1 MVGIS
6 GGSDVDDEPNV
17 GARYDIVAQAPV
29 GITVCDPSE
38 AGTPVVYANE
48 RFEEITGYAESEL
61 LGEPWHN
68 LQDPETRAE
77 ARERIER
84 ARDRAESVT
93 VELRLY
99 RADGDPFWDRV
110 RIVPLRDETGAVAD
124 FVAFHDDITDEK
136 QREETMQALHSV
148 ATHIQTDE
156 TVEAA
161 CERTIEA
168 AARILEFDK
177 CTIVLQEGE
186 WLVPTADS
194 TDIPSGGT
202 RRMRVDQG
210 LAGATF
216 QTGESMVVD
225 DVDQDETSDPAK
237 ETYKSAISV
246 PIGDHGVFQAVKTET
261 HAFDEADVEHTELL
275 VSHTASAIERIERE
289 QELQRQ
295 NERLES
301 FVSVVS
307 HDLRNP
313 LNVLGGALELARQ
326 TGEPEHFERGKRA
339 YERMEEL
346 IDDLLTLA
354 RQGEDVER
362 LETVGLGRIAD
373 ESWKTA
379 ATAEAALA
387 VETDL
392 AVRCHEG
399 RFRELLEN
407 LFRNAI
413 EHGGEDA
420 TVTVGELTSA
430 DGFFVADDGPGV
442 PPEHRDQVFESGFS
456 TAEDGTGFGL
466 SIVDQI
472 AAAHDWEVRVAESDA
487 GGARFEVVDV
497 DVVA

>member
-1 MVGIS
+1 MVSIS

-38 AGTPVVYANE
+38 EGTPVVYANE
-48 RFEEITGYAESEL
+48 RFEEMTGYAESEL

-68 LQDPETRAE
+68 LQGPETRAE

-177 CTIVLQEGE
+177 CTIVLRESE

-225 DVDQDETSDPAK
+225 DIDQDETSDPAD

-313 LNVLGGALELARQ
+313 LNIVMGTLDLAEKS
-326 TGEPEHFERGKRA
+326 GEAEYFEQSKRA
-339 YERMEEL
+339 LDRMEQL

-354 RQGEDVER
+354 RQGEEVEDTEVVDVAAVVNECW
-362 LETVGLGRIAD
+362 ETV
-373 ESWKTA
+373 
-379 ATAEAALA
+379 ATADATLV

-392 AVRCHEG
+392 VVRCHRG
-399 RFRELLEN
+399 RFRQLFEN
-407 LFRNAI
+407 LFRNAV
-413 EHGGEDA
+413 EHGSDA
-420 TVTVGELTSA
+420 VTVTVGNLP
-430 DGFFVADDGPGV
+430 DRPGFFVADDGPGI
-442 PPEHRDQVFESGFS
+442 PPEDRDEVLESGFTTS
-456 TAEDGTGFGL
+456 EDGTGFGL
-466 SIVDQI
+466 SIVSQI
-472 AAAHDWEVRVAESDA
+472 VGAHDWEIAVTESED
-487 GGARFEVVDV
+487 GGARFEITGLDLS
-497 DVVA
+497 